1 MKIKQKKFSKQQ
13 AIYKDM
19 NQCLQSLKIKKKID
33 LTDDRISMSCYLTD
47 DWEEHDGWKG

>member
-1 MKIKQKKFSKQQ
+1 MKIKQKKILKQQ
-13 AIYKDM
+13 AIYKDEPM
-19 NQCLQSLKIKKKID
+19 PAEFKNLKKID